1 MNDVLYLLTLVTT
14 LFVPAQFFT
23 GYFGMN
29 FVDSDTGESALVLL
43 NLGWKGLASFW
54 IMTSFTTSVVV
65 LVMYYYKW
73 FERPRE
79 V

>member
-1 MNDVLYLLTLVTT
+1 
-14 LFVPAQFFT
+14 
-23 GYFGMN
+23 
-29 FVDSDTGESALVLL
+29 
-43 NLGWKGLASFW
+43 LASFW